1 MAISVSFNGS
11 TIYKPGS
18 YSKRQIDLGG
28 GFPLSPTGLIAI
40 FGEAAAGTP
49 GSAVPNIAGN
59 VFTPDQFPAIKQIYR
74 SGPIVDACNFL
85 FAPGADGAIPSG
97 AQAIYIY
104 KTNASVQATLAL
116 ANTWGTVKAL
126 EFGVGGNRDT
136 LSIALVPASSA
147 QTASSATF
155 DLSADGLA
163 SKTLT
168 LQIQGSGTLNTFTV
182 PSSTTTR
189 ALLQTALTTGGNWSG
204 GVPSGLTFTVGGAS
218 NAAATLTIVRSA
230 TSSPHREGY
239 GRNFELTAGNLLGV
253 GSGKINISAGLV
265 VAGSENMAIL
275 TVQNTRDLVTETA
288 TVGGNV
294 VLEIG
299 RLGGVTPQVII
310 TATQIKLMNNSVAEY
325 TLNKADF
332 DTVQQVAD
340 FISASTAGNWSAIVS
355 TVLFGQLPPSVLDQV
370 SGVGANATALDSTHL
385 PAQIKKDAHEVGDF
399 FAASSNV
406 SLVADTNSVCGL
418 PESLAST
425 YLAGGAAGA
434 TNTAAI
440 VNALTAFQKVRV
452 NAVVPLFSR
461 DSGDD
466 VSDQQTDTASSYT
479 IAGIHQAVKTHCSL
493 MRTTKARSER
503 QGYMSIKA
511 AYADCKAAAQTLADA
526 SSQLAM
532 QDIKQNDSDGN
543 IKWFQ
548 PWALACLVAGA
559 RGGSPI
565 GLPMTNKYL
574 NCSGIRQTGQLLS
587 TSDANIVEDFNPDT
601 QYEDAIRNGLTF
613 LEHPQSGG
621 FRVVVDNTTYG
632 RDGNWVYN
640 RAHVL
645 YAADV
650 LEYDFRTQL
659 QNIYVGVK
667 NTVSAAEIAQTCESI
682 LGTYLAQGIT
692 VSTSDAKQ
700 GFKQLVVQLA
710 GNTVNVNV
718 TVKLVEGIDFV
729 LTTINLQRATS
740 AT

>member
-28 GFPLSPTGLIAI
+28 GFPLSPTGLIAL
-40 FGEAAAGTP
+40 FGESSAGVP
-49 GSAVPNIAGN
+49 GADVPSIANN
-59 VFTPDQFPAIKQIYR
+59 VFTPDQMPLIKQLYR

-97 AQAIYIY
+97 AQAVYIY
-104 KTNASVQATLAL
+104 KTNASTQASLAL
-116 ANTWGTVKAL
+116 ANTWGTVKAR
-126 EFGVGGNRDT
+126 EFGTGGNRDT
-136 LSIALVPASSA
+136 LAVTLVPATPA
-147 QTASSATF
+147 TVASSASF
-155 DLSADGLA
+155 DLTGGGLDT
-163 SKTLT
+163 KTLT
-168 LQIQGSGTLNTFTV
+168 IRIQGADPLNTFTV
-182 PSSTTTR
+182 PASTTTR
-189 ALLQTALTTGGNWSG
+189 ALLQTALTTGGNWTG

-218 NAAATLTIVRSA
+218 DAAATLSIVRSV
-230 TSSPHREGY
+230 TSNPHREGV
-239 GRNFELTAGNLLGV
+239 GRNFQLVSGNLLG
-253 GSGKINISAGLV
+253 SGAGTVNIAAALV
-265 VAGSENMAIL
+265 VASTEDMAIL
-275 TVQNTRDLVTETA
+275 TVQNTRDLITETS

-294 VLEIG
+294 VLKVG
-299 RLGGVTPQVII
+299 RLSGTSPQVII
-310 TATQIKLMNNSVAEY
+310 NATQIKLMDNSVAEF

-340 FISASTAGNWSAIVS
+340 FITASTGGLWMASVAS
-355 TVLFGQLPPSVLDQV
+355 VLFGQLNPSVLDQV
-370 SGVGANATALDSTHL
+370 TVGAETSVLDASHL
-385 PAQIKKDAHEVGDF
+385 PAQIKKDASEVKDF

-406 SLVADTNSVCGL
+406 SLTAGASAVCGL
-418 PESLAST
+418 PDSLVTT

-434 TNTAAI
+434 TNTASI

-452 NAVVPLFSR
+452 NSVVPLFSR
-461 DSGDD
+461 DATVDAADS
-466 VSDQQTDTASSYT
+466 QTDSLSNYT
-479 IAGIHQAVKTHCSL
+479 LAGIHQAVKTHCSL

-503 QGYMSIKA
+503 QGYLSIKDT
-511 AYADCKAAAQTLADA
+511 YANCKAASQTLADA
-526 SSQLAM
+526 SQQLLI
-532 QDIKQNDSDGN
+532 QDVKQNDSDGN

-548 PWALACLVAGA
+548 PWALACLLAGA
-559 RGGSPI
+559 RGGSPV

-574 NCSGIRQTGQLLS
+574 NCSGIRQTGQALS
-587 TSDANIVEDFNPDT
+587 TADADIVEDFNPDT

-613 LEHPQSGG
+613 LEHPQNGG

-667 NTVSAAEIAQTCESI
+667 NTVSAAEIAATCESI
-682 LGTYLAQGIT
+682 LGTYLAQGLT
-692 VSTSDAKQ
+692 VSTADAKQ
-700 GFKQLVVQLA
+700 GFKQLVVQVS

-718 TVKLVEGIDFV
+718 TAKLVEGIDFV
-729 LTTINLQRATS
+729 LSTINLQRASGT
-740 AT
+740 AG

>member
-28 GFPLSPTGLIAI
+28 GFPLSPTGLIAL
-40 FGEAAAGTP
+40 FGEATAGVP
-49 GSAVPNIAGN
+49 GSAVSNIANN
-59 VFTPDQFPAIKQIYR
+59 VFTPDQLPAIKQLFR

-104 KTNASVQATLAL
+104 KTNESVKATLAL
-116 ANTWGTVKAL
+116 ANSWGDVDAR
-126 EFGVGGNRDT
+126 EFGTGGNRLT
-136 LSIALVPASSA
+136 YSNSLVPATSA
-147 QTASSATF
+147 TTTSSATF
-155 DLSADGLA
+155 TLA
-163 SKTLT
+163 AGPLDTKTLV
-168 LQIQGSGTLNTFTV
+168 LAIQGSSTLNTFTV
-182 PSSTTTR
+182 PASTTTR

-204 GVPSGLTFTVGGAS
+204 GVPVGVTFTVGGAS
-218 NAAATLTIVRSA
+218 DAAATLTVTRVA
-230 TSSPHREGY
+230 TGNPHREGF
-239 GRNFELTAGNLLGV
+239 GRNFELISGSLLGTGAGTV
-253 GSGKINISAGLV
+253 NIVAGLV
-265 VAGSENMAIL
+265 VAGAEDMAIL
-275 TVQNTRDLVTETA
+275 TVQNTRDLITETA
-288 TVGGNV
+288 TLGGNV
-294 VLEIG
+294 ILKVG
-299 RLGGVTPQVII
+299 RLGGVTPQVVINN
-310 TATQIKLMNNSVAEY
+310 TQILLMNNSLAEY
-325 TLNKADF
+325 TLLKSDF

-340 FISASTAGNWSAIVS
+340 FITASTGGNWMAVVS
-355 TVLFGQLPPSVLDQV
+355 SVLFGQLNPSVLDQV
-370 SGVGANATALDSTHL
+370 TVGANSSVLDAAHI
-385 PAQIKKDAHEVGDF
+385 PAHIKKDASEVVEF
-399 FAASSNV
+399 FANSSSV
-406 SLVADTNSVCGL
+406 SLDAGANADVGL
-418 PESLAST
+418 PDALTAT
-425 YLAGGAAGA
+425 YLAGGALGP
-434 TNTAAI
+434 TSTAAI

-452 NAVVPLFSR
+452 NSVIPLFSR
-461 DSGDD
+461 DSADD
-466 VSDQQTDTASSYT
+466 VTDQQTDTGSSYT

-503 QGYMSIKA
+503 QGYLSIKDTYLA
-511 AYADCKAAAQTLADA
+511 CKAAAQTLADA
-526 SSQLAM
+526 SQQLLI

-574 NCSGIRQTGQLLS
+574 NCSGIRQTAQLLS
-587 TSDANIVEDFNPDT
+587 VAEENIVEDFDPDI

-700 GFKQLVVQLA
+700 GFKQLQVQLA

-729 LTTINLQRATS
+729 LSTINLQRASGS
-740 AT
+740 A

>member
-28 GFPLSPTGLIAI
+28 GFPLSPTGLIAL

-49 GSAVPNIAGN
+49 GSAVPNIADN
-59 VFTPDQFPAIKQIYR
+59 VFTPDQMPAIKQMFR

-104 KTNASVQATLAL
+104 KTNASAKATLAL
-116 ANTWGTVKAL
+116 ANTWGSVNAR
-126 EFGVGGNRDT
+126 EYGVGGNRLTFAND
-136 LSIALVPASSA
+136 LVPA
-147 QTASSATF
+147 TSATTTSASTQT
-155 DLSADGLA
+155 LSGGPLD
-163 SKTLT
+163 SKTLV
-168 LQIQGSGTLNTFTV
+168 LAIQGSSTLNTFTV

-189 ALLQTALTTGGNWSG
+189 ALLQTAFNTGANWSG
-204 GVPSGLTFTVGGAS
+204 GVPSGVTFTVGGS
-218 NAAATLTIVRSA
+218 SDTAATVTVTRSA
-230 TSSPHREGY
+230 SSNPHREGF
-239 GRNFELTAGNLLGV
+239 GRNFELVSGNLLGT
-253 GSGKINISAGLV
+253 GAGTIRISAGLV
-265 VAGSENMAIL
+265 VAAAEDMGIL

-288 TVGGNV
+288 TLGGNI
-294 VLEIG
+294 VLKVG
-299 RLGGVTPQVII
+299 RLGGTTPQVVIND
-310 TATQIKLMNNSVAEY
+310 TQILLMNNSVAEY
-325 TLNKADF
+325 TLLKSDF

-340 FISASTAGNWSAIVS
+340 YITASTGGDWMAVVS
-355 TVLFGQLPPSVLDQV
+355 SVLFGQLRPSVLDQV
-370 SGVGANATALDSTHL
+370 TVGACASALDAAHL
-385 PAQIKKDAHEVGDF
+385 PAQIKKDAREVLDF
-399 FAASSNV
+399 FEASSNV
-406 SLVADTNSVCGL
+406 SLTAGANADVGL
-418 PESLAST
+418 PEELSAT
-425 YLAGGAAGA
+425 YLAGGALGA
-434 TNTAAI
+434 TNTSDI
-440 VNALTAFQKVRV
+440 VNALAAFQKVRV

-461 DSGDD
+461 DSDDD
-466 VSDQQTDTASSYT
+466 VTDQLTDSSSSYT

-503 QGYMSIKA
+503 QGYLSIKDT
-511 AYADCKAAAQTLADA
+511 YANCKAAAQTLADA
-526 SSQLAM
+526 SSQLVI

-548 PWALACLVAGA
+548 PWALSCLIAGA

-574 NCSGIRQTGQLLS
+574 NCSGVRQTAQSMS
-587 TSDANIVEDFNPDT
+587 TADASIVEGFDPDT

-621 FRVVVDNTTYG
+621 FRCVVDNTTYG

-700 GFKQLVVQLA
+700 GFKQLQVQLN

-718 TVKLVEGIDFV
+718 TVKLVEGIDFILSTV
-729 LTTINLQRATS
+729 NLQRATGT
-740 AT
+740 A